1 MTMRQWARRAA
12 LGCTALMLSHA
23 AAFAQADYPKQPVR
37 IVVANTAGTA
47 GDNLVRIVAHKLSE
61 TMGQQFVIMN
71 HPGAGG
77 TIGAELAARSAPDGY
92 TLLQTSTPLQVIAP
106 HLRKNL
112 KYDSIKDF
120 VPLVIFAKT
129 ENVLVATPNLPFKT
143 VKDVVDHAK
152 ANPGK
157 LKMANAGIGFQS
169 HLANV
174 MFTNATGIKALH
186 VAYKGAASM
195 QGVMTG
201 ESDLTIA
208 PLPAII
214 GMVRSGGVRA
224 IATTGTERTVQL
236 PDIPTVAESGLPGFA
251 ASGWN
256 GLLLPAGTPPEI
268 VAKLTDGLV
277 KVLND
282 PGVREQ
288 LQRAGGDPWVVTG
301 DEMAKVIRRD
311 YDLYGDL
318 IRKENITLE

>member
-1 MTMRQWARRAA
+1 VTKWKR
-12 LGCTALMLSHA
+12 TA
-23 AAFAQADYPKQPVR
+23 AAAMTAVLLLWPAPAPAQGDYPKQPVR
-37 IVVANTAGTA
+37 IIVANTPGTA
-47 GDNLVRIVAHKLSE
+47 GDNLVRIVAAKLGE
-61 TMGQQFVIMN
+61 VMGQQFYITN

-77 TIGAELAARSAPDGY
+77 TIGAEMAARAAPDGY

-112 KYDSIKDF
+112 KYDSFKDF
-120 VPLVIFAKT
+120 TPLVVFAKT
-129 ENVLVATPNLPFKT
+129 ENVLVAHPALPFKT
-143 VKDVVDHAK
+143 VKDVIDHAK

-174 MFTNATGIKALH
+174 MFANAANINVLH

-195 QGVMTG
+195 QGVLTG
-201 ESDLTIA
+201 ESDLTIG

-214 GMVRSGGVRA
+214 GLVRSGGVRP

-236 PDIPTVAESGLPGFA
+236 PDVPTIAESGLPGYA

-256 GLLLPAGTPPEI
+256 GLLLPAGTPKEI
-268 VAKLTDGLV
+268 VDKLTAGLT

-282 PGVREQ
+282 PDVKDH
-288 LQRAGGDPWVVTG
+288 LQRAGGDPWLLTG
-301 DEMAKVIRRD
+301 DEMAQLVRRE
-311 YDLYGDL
+311 YQLYGEL
-318 IRKENITLE
+318 IRKENITLN

>member
-1 MTMRQWARRAA
+1 
-12 LGCTALMLSHA
+12 
-23 AAFAQADYPKQPVR
+23 
-37 IVVANTAGTA
+37 
-47 GDNLVRIVAHKLSE
+47 
-61 TMGQQFVIMN
+61 
-71 HPGAGG
+71 
-77 TIGAELAARSAPDGY
+77 
-92 TLLQTSTPLQVIAP
+92 VIAP
-106 HLRKNL
+106 HLRRNL

-120 VPLVIFAKT
+120 APLVIFAKT
-129 ENVLVATPNLPFKT
+129 ENVLVANPGLPFRT
-143 VKDVVDHAK
+143 VKDVIDYAK

-174 MFTNATGIKALH
+174 MFANATDIKVLH

-214 GMVRSGGVRA
+214 GMVRSGGVRP
-224 IATTGTERTVQL
+224 IATTGAERTVQL
-236 PDIPTVAESGLPGFA
+236 PDTPTVAESGLPGFA

-268 VAKLTDGLV
+268 IARLTDGLV

-301 DEMAKVIRRD
+301 DEMAKVIRTE
-311 YDLYGDL
+311 YKLYGDL